1 MSDYSDVM
9 HGLNLVEAAGSR
21 ADRDTLVRAVAQDLM
36 EENPEFKVLMQ
47 VFGPVRERVPKMGA
61 VMLQELIAKISMLLV
76 EVEGGG

>member
-1 MSDYSDVM
+1 MNLASDVK
-9 HGLNLVEAAGSR
+9 HGLDLLEATEGKAEKD
-21 ADRDTLVRAVAQDLM
+21 ALVRAVAQDLM

-61 VMLQELIAKISMLLV
+61 VMLQELIAKISVFLV